1 MRKRASAIA
10 FLAWG
15 GVLLIALVLAS
26 CSNSPVTHTVSF
38 DPQNGDEIFTITV
51 QDGMAADKPEDPERD
66 GYIFQGWHTDPNNHA
81 DETVYDFSSPVASDI
96 TLYAG
101 WEEEYTPP
109 PTYTVSF
116 NANGGTEIPDQ
127 RVTSGSTA
135 EKPADPIR
143 GGYSFAGWYSDEGL
157 QTEYLFTEPM
167 ASSITLHAK
176 WIALYTVTFTYD
188 SSKYSNSNITMPSD
202 STMTKEEGTAL
213 SALKPDDPVYAA
225 GNKIYVFT
233 GWYENGAEK
242 PFAFEGNLDRDL
254 TLYAEWSE
262 SYIENGTY
270 YVHDAEGLLAWSVAA
285 ESNTRLNC
293 NILEDITMPEGHEW
307 PQIGVYS
314 SDFTGTIDANGH
326 TVSGLA
332 VNNDCAGFVGYLGR
346 GGVIKD
352 LILKDASI
360 TSSYSRNSY
369 AGGFAGQ
376 SYGTIIGCS
385 FIGGSVSAA
394 SGGDEPVSYAY
405 AGGIVGSNIKYSSMD
420 THGKILGCYVSDA
433 KISAAA
439 EGIIDGSSYS
449 GGIVGCN
456 EFENDNTD
464 YSVIACYSINTQLSA
479 ETGNGYIAGENNG
492 NITACYFNETGLGIG
507 SGTKLTGA
515 TKVEGSVTWET
526 AMNDMNTE
534 LEKQNAEFR
543 FADNNTE
550 AKDSIP
556 LIIEKA
562 TLP

>member
-188 SSKYSNSNITMPSD
+188 SSKYSNSNITIQYMLQAIRYMYSQGG
-202 STMTKEEGTAL
+202 MKM
-213 SALKPDDPVYAA
+213 ALKSHLPLKA
-225 GNKIYVFT
+225 IWT
-233 GWYENGAEK
+233 GILRSMQNGLSHTSRTAHTMSMMQK
-242 PFAFEGNLDRDL
+242 ASSHG
-254 TLYAEWSE
+254 
-262 SYIENGTY
+262 
-270 YVHDAEGLLAWSVAA
+270 
-285 ESNTRLNC
+285 RLRQN
-293 NILEDITMPEGHEW
+293 
-307 PQIGVYS
+307 QIQ
-314 SDFTGTIDANGH
+314 D
-326 TVSGLA
+326 
-332 VNNDCAGFVGYLGR
+332 
-346 GGVIKD
+346 
-352 LILKDASI
+352 
-360 TSSYSRNSY
+360 
-369 AGGFAGQ
+369 
-376 SYGTIIGCS
+376 
-385 FIGGSVSAA
+385 
-394 SGGDEPVSYAY
+394 
-405 AGGIVGSNIKYSSMD
+405 
-420 THGKILGCYVSDA
+420 
-433 KISAAA
+433 
-439 EGIIDGSSYS
+439 
-449 GGIVGCN
+449 
-456 EFENDNTD
+456 
-464 YSVIACYSINTQLSA
+464 
-479 ETGNGYIAGENNG
+479 
-492 NITACYFNETGLGIG
+492 
-507 SGTKLTGA
+507 
-515 TKVEGSVTWET
+515 
-526 AMNDMNTE
+526 
-534 LEKQNAEFR
+534 
-543 FADNNTE
+543 
-550 AKDSIP
+550 
-556 LIIEKA
+556 
-562 TLP
+562 